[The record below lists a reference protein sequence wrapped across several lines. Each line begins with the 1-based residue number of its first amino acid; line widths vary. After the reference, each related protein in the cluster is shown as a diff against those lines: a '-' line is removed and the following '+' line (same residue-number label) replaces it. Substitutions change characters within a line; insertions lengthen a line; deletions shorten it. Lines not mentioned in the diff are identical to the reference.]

1 MDRVAFYIVVWMKAG
16 SIMRRLNTVKLVFTF
31 TSFTILITWFVIFTY
46 GHYLRKPFY
55 SMVKSTWPD
64 NEGLQ
69 DQIEQSIEHFF
80 ISAVVDIVVVTLL
93 LRLVNHQQRELQDSE
108 ERYRALFEHASDGI
122 GVVTASDHVIVDINK
137 KFSAILGYD
146 HQYLIGKHV
155 CDLFEKNSKEMSK
168 DFLSNQILCD
178 ISAPADLDA
187 HAWFRRTEIT
197 IETASGSSLVVAVTC
212 SAVLTGNEKLYML
225 IIRDMTEHIS
235 LEREKQE
242 MQRQLFQ
249 TSKLASIGEL
259 SAGVAHEINN
269 PLNAV
274 VNFAQLLKD
283 DGVARNETEQQ
294 MLDGIIEEGHRIA
307 KIVRD
312 LLTFA
317 RQDPHMPV
325 QITIAEVIKN
335 SISLFG
341 HQLEKD
347 EIEVEVDV
355 TPDTFPVRAD
365 ASRLRQVFVNIISNA
380 HHALQAGDADKKMLR
395 ITGRNVERGGSQ
407 SVRIEFYDNGTG
419 IRSEHVDKVFDP
431 FFTTRRDSG
440 GTGLGLSLSFGIIH
454 DYGGNITVESDG
466 NSFTQ
471 FVVELPAY
479 NKGGNEYGEDFGSG
493 RRTEYPLDDGGIAQ
507 ARGL

>member
-1 MDRVAFYIVVWMKAG
+1 MKAG
-16 SIMRRLNTVKLVFTF
+16 SIMRRLNTVRLVFTF
-31 TSFTILITWFVIFTY
+31 TSFTILITWVVIFTY

-55 SMVKSTWPD
+55 SMVESLWP
-64 NEGLQ
+64 NNIPLQ

-122 GVVTASDHVIVDINK
+122 GVVTASDHMIVDINK

-146 HQYLIGKHV
+146 QQYLIGKHV
-155 CDLFEKNSKEMSK
+155 CDLFEKNSKKISRDFFSK
-168 DFLSNQILCD
+168 QILCD
-178 ISAPADLDA
+178 LSAPVDLDA
-187 HAWFRRTEIT
+187 HAWFRGTEIT
-197 IETASGSSLVVAVTC
+197 IETASGSPLVVSVSC

-225 IIRDMTEHIS
+225 IIRDMTEHIT

-283 DGVARNETEQQ
+283 DGVARNETEKQ

-325 QITIAEVIKN
+325 QVTIAEVIKN
-335 SISLFG
+335 SVSLFG

-347 EIEVEVDV
+347 EIEVEVDI
-355 TPDTFPVRAD
+355 TQDTFSVRAD

-380 HHALQAGDADKKMLR
+380 HHALQAGDGDKKLLR
-395 ITGRNVERGGSQ
+395 ITSRNVERGGSQ

-419 IRSEHVDKVFDP
+419 IRSEHVEKVFDP

-466 NSFTQ
+466 NSFTR

-493 RRTEYPLDDGGIAQ
+493 RRAEYPLDNGGIAQ

>member
-1 MDRVAFYIVVWMKAG
+1 MG
-16 SIMRRLNTVKLVFTF
+16 SMMRRLNTIKLVFTF
-31 TSFTILITWFVIFTY
+31 TAFTILITWFVIFSY

-55 SMVKSTWPD
+55 IMVEKMWP
-64 NEGLQ
+64 NNVPLQ
-69 DQIEQSIEHFF
+69 DQIEQSVEHFF

-93 LRLVNHQQRELQDSE
+93 LRLVNHQQRKLHDSE

-122 GVVTASDHVIVDINK
+122 GVVTAYDHVLVDINR
-137 KFSAILGYD
+137 KFSEVLGHD
-146 HQYLIGKHV
+146 QQQLIGKHV
-155 CDLFEKNSKEMSK
+155 CELFENGSKGLSK
-168 DFLSNQILCD
+168 DSFSKQILCD
-178 ISAPADLDA
+178 ISAPADPDA
-187 HAWFRRTEIT
+187 HAWFRGTEIT
-197 IETASGSSLVVAVTC
+197 IETASGKPLVVSISC
-212 SAVLTGNEKLYML
+212 SPVLTGKEKLYML
-225 IIRDMTEHIS
+225 IIRDMTEHIM

-325 QITIAEVIKN
+325 QVAIAEVVNN
-335 SISLFG
+335 SVSLFG

-347 EIEVEVDV
+347 EIEVEMDIAQE
-355 TPDTFPVRAD
+355 TLPVRAD

-380 HHALQAGDADKKMLR
+380 HHALQAADSDKKLLR
-395 ITGRNVERGGSQ
+395 ISGRNVERGGNQ
-407 SVRIEFYDNGTG
+407 LVRIEFYDNGTG
-419 IRSEHVDKVFDP
+419 IRREHLDKVFDP

-454 DYGGNITVESDG
+454 DYGGNITVESDSD
-466 NSFTQ
+466 SFSR
-471 FVVELPAY
+471 FIIELPAY
-479 NKGGNEYGEDFGSG
+479 AKRSDEYGEDFIGG
-493 RRTEYPLDDGGIAQ
+493 RRTEHPLDNGGIAQ

>member
-1 MDRVAFYIVVWMKAG
+1 MESG

-31 TSFTILITWFVIFTY
+31 TSFTILITWFVIFSY

-55 SMVKSTWPD
+55 SLVERSWPD
-64 NEGLQ
+64 NVPLQ
-69 DQIEQSIEHFF
+69 DQIEQSVEHFF

-93 LRLVNHQQRELQDSE
+93 LRLVNHQQRELHDSE

-122 GVVTASDHVIVDINK
+122 GVVTASDHLLVDINK
-137 KFSAILGYD
+137 KFGAILGYD

-155 CDLFEKNSKEMSK
+155 CELFEKNSRGIREGAFSK
-168 DFLSNQILCD
+168 QILCD
-178 ISAPADLDA
+178 ISAPIDLEQQE
-187 HAWFRRTEIT
+187 WFHGTEIP
-197 IETASGSSLVVAVTC
+197 IETKSGSQLVVSVSC
-212 SAVLTGNEKLYML
+212 SAVLTGNEKLFML

-283 DGVARNETEQQ
+283 DGVARDATQQ
-294 MLDGIIEEGHRIA
+294 RMLDGIIEEGHRIA

-325 QITIAEVIKN
+325 QVTIAEVIEN
-335 SISLFG
+335 SVSLFG

-347 EIEVEVDV
+347 EIGVEVDIAQG
-355 TPDTFPVRAD
+355 TFTVRAD

-380 HHALQAGDADKKMLR
+380 HHALQSGNAEKKLLR
-395 ITGRNVERGGSQ
+395 ISARNFERGGNQ
-407 SVRIEFYDNGTG
+407 SVRIEFCDNGAG
-419 IRSEHVDKVFDP
+419 IRREHLDKVFDP

-466 NSFTQ
+466 NSFTR
-471 FVVELPAY
+471 FVVELPAHT
-479 NKGGNEYGEDFGSG
+479 KRSDEYGEDFVGG
-493 RRTEYPLDDGGIAQ
+493 RRAEHKVDDGGVAQ
-507 ARGL
+507 ARRL

>member
-1 MDRVAFYIVVWMKAG
+1 MEAG
-16 SIMRRLNTVKLVFTF
+16 STMRRLNAVKLVFTF

-55 SMVKSTWPD
+55 SAVEGLWPND
-64 NEGLQ
+64 VPLQ
-69 DQIEQSIEHFF
+69 DQIEQSVEHFF

-93 LRLVNHQQRELQDSE
+93 LRLVNHQQRELHDSE

-122 GVVTASDHVIVDINK
+122 GVVTASDHLLIDINK
-137 KFSAILGYD
+137 KFSTIMGYD

-155 CDLFEKNSKEMSK
+155 CELFEKGSNEMSK
-168 DFLSNQILCD
+168 DTLSEKILCD
-178 ISAPADLDA
+178 ISAPVDLDEY
-187 HAWFRRTEIT
+187 AWFLGNEIT
-197 IETASGSSLVVAVTC
+197 IETAWGTPLVVSVSC
-212 SAVLTGNEKLYML
+212 SAVLTGNEKLFML

-283 DGVARNETEQQ
+283 DGVARNETEQR
-294 MLDGIIEEGHRIA
+294 MLDGIIEEGNRIA

-325 QITIAEVIKN
+325 QVKIAEVIEN

-347 EIEVEVDV
+347 EIGVEVDIAQ
-355 TPDTFPVRAD
+355 DTFPVRAD

-380 HHALQAGDADKKMLR
+380 HHALQAVQSDKKLLR
-395 ITGRNVERGGSQ
+395 ITGRNVERSINQ
-407 SVRIEFYDNGTG
+407 SVRIEFFDNGTG
-419 IRSEHVDKVFDP
+419 IHREHVDKVFDP

-454 DYGGNITVESDG
+454 DYGGNITIESDG
-466 NSFTQ
+466 NSFTR

-479 NKGGNEYGEDFGSG
+479 TKRGDEYGEDFVGG
-493 RRTEYPLDDGGIAQ
+493 RRAEHKMDDGGTAQ

>member
-1 MDRVAFYIVVWMKAG
+1 
-16 SIMRRLNTVKLVFTF
+16 MRRLNTVSLVFTF
-31 TSFTILITWFVIFTY
+31 TAFTILITWFVIFTY

-55 SMVKSTWPD
+55 SMVESIWPND
-64 NEGLQ
+64 VPLQ
-69 DQIEQSIEHFF
+69 DQIEQSVEHFF

-122 GVVTASDHVIVDINK
+122 GVVTASDHLLVDINK
-137 KFSAILGYD
+137 KFGTVLGYD
-146 HQYLIGKHV
+146 HQYLLGKHV
-155 CDLFEKNSKEMSK
+155 CELFERGRE
-168 DFLSNQILCD
+168 QIHCD
-178 ISAPADLDA
+178 VSAPVALDA
-187 HAWFRRTEIT
+187 HSWFRGTEIT
-197 IETASGSSLVVAVTC
+197 IETALGSPLVVSVTC
-212 SAVLTGNEKLYML
+212 SAVSTGNEKLYML
-225 IIRDMTEHIS
+225 IIRDMTEHIQ

-283 DGVARNETEQQ
+283 DGVARNETERL
-294 MLDGIIEEGHRIA
+294 MLDGIIEEGDRIA
-307 KIVRD
+307 RIVRD

-325 QITIAEVIKN
+325 QATVAEVIKN
-335 SISLFG
+335 SVSLFG

-347 EIEVEVDV
+347 EIELEVDV
-355 TPDTFPVRAD
+355 AKDTFPVLVD

-380 HHALQAGDADKKMLR
+380 HHALQAVNADKKLLR
-395 ITGRNVERGGSQ
+395 ITGRNVVRGGSQ
-407 SVRIEFYDNGTG
+407 SVRIDFHDNGTG
-419 IRSEHVDKVFDP
+419 IRREHVDKVFDP

-466 NSFTQ
+466 NSFTR
-471 FVVELPAY
+471 FVVELPAHT
-479 NKGGNEYGEDFGSG
+479 KRSSEHGEDTGSG
-493 RRTEYPLDDGGIAQ
+493 RRAEHPLDNGGIAK

>member
-1 MDRVAFYIVVWMKAG
+1 MKAA
-16 SIMRRLNTVKLVFTF
+16 SIMKRLNTVKLVFTF

-55 SMVKSTWPD
+55 SMVERTWP
-64 NEGLQ
+64 NNVPLQ
-69 DQIEQSIEHFF
+69 DQIEQSVEHFF

-137 KFSAILGYD
+137 KFATVLGYD
-146 HQYLIGKHV
+146 PQHLIGKHV
-155 CDLFEKNSKEMSK
+155 CELFEKSSKATSTDPE
-168 DFLSNQILCD
+168 LNHIHCD
-178 ISAPADLDA
+178 VSAPVDLDA
-187 HAWFRRTEIT
+187 HAWFHGTEIK
-197 IETASGSSLVVAVTC
+197 IDTASGSPLAVSVTC
-212 SAVLTGNEKLYML
+212 SAVSTGNEKLFML

-283 DGVARNETEQQ
+283 DGVARNETERQ
-294 MLDGIIEEGHRIA
+294 MLDGIIEEGDRIA
-307 KIVRD
+307 RIVRD

-325 QITIAEVIKN
+325 QVTIAEVIKN
-335 SISLFG
+335 SVSLFG

-355 TPDTFPVRAD
+355 AQDTFPVRAD

-380 HHALQAGDADKKMLR
+380 HHALQAGGVDKKMLR
-395 ITGRNVERGGSQ
+395 IAGRNVERGGTQ
-407 SVRIEFYDNGTG
+407 SVRIEFYDNGMG
-419 IRSEHVDKVFDP
+419 IRREHVDKVFDP

-454 DYGGNITVESDG
+454 DYGGNITVESDS
-466 NSFTQ
+466 NSFTR

-479 NKGGNEYGEDFGSG
+479 IKRSSEHGENSGSG
-493 RRTEYPLDDGGIAQ
+493 RRAEHPLDDGGIAK

>member
-1 MDRVAFYIVVWMKAG
+1 MIKQLSLQSFVTKVGDN
-16 SIMRRLNTVKLVFTF
+16 MRRLNTIKLVFTF
-31 TSFTILITWFVIFTY
+31 TAFTILITWFVIFTY

-55 SMVKSTWPD
+55 SAVESLWP
-64 NEGLQ
+64 NNIHLQ
-69 DQIEQSIEHFF
+69 DQIEQSVEHFF

-137 KFSAILGYD
+137 KFSTVLGYD

-155 CDLFEKNSKEMSK
+155 CELFRA
-168 DFLSNQILCD
+168 SNATATPQIHYD
-178 ISAPADLDA
+178 ISALVDVDA
-187 HAWFRRTEIT
+187 HSSFHETEIT
-197 IETASGSSLVVAVTC
+197 IETPQGSPLVVSVAC
-212 SAVLTGNEKLYML
+212 SAVSTGNEKLFML

-283 DGVARNETEQQ
+283 DGVARNETERH
-294 MLDGIIEEGHRIA
+294 MLDGIIEEGDRIA

-325 QITIAEVIKN
+325 QVTVAEVIKN
-335 SISLFG
+335 SVSLFG
-341 HQLEKD
+341 HLLEKD
-347 EIEVEVDV
+347 EIEVEVDIAQ
-355 TPDTFPVRAD
+355 DTFPVRAD

-380 HHALQAGDADKKMLR
+380 HHALQAGDAGKKTLR
-395 ITGRNVERGGSQ
+395 ITGRNFERGGSQ
-407 SVRIEFYDNGTG
+407 SVRVEFYDNGTG
-419 IRSEHVDKVFDP
+419 IRREHVEKVFDP

-454 DYGGNITVESDG
+454 DYGGNITVESDS
-466 NSFTQ
+466 NSFTR

-479 NKGGNEYGEDFGSG
+479 TKRSSEHGENIGSG
-493 RRTEYPLDDGGIAQ
+493 RRAEHPLDNVGIAQ
-507 ARGL
+507 TRGL